1 MFNRFPV
8 PARWEDDRR
17 GFYNPFRSKIMTYPP
32 IKNGTR
38 VKVTTR
44 RSGNPDYTSSAIA
57 ARAFH
62 DGKIGI
68 VCEYHDSHG
77 LCYGV
82 KFEDGLA
89 FFDPEE
95 LERV

>member
-1 MFNRFPV
+1 M
-8 PARWEDDRR
+8 E
-17 GFYNPFRSKIMTYPP
+17 TYPP

-38 VKVTTR
+38 VRATAR
-44 RSGNPDYTSSAIA
+44 RSGKNDYTDEAIVMR
-57 ARAFH
+57 ARYSGA
-62 DGKIGI
+62 IGV

-82 KFEDGLA
+82 KFEGGAVA

-95 LERV
+95 LAVL